1 MNLAAITLMFLY
13 LFSISARAEVIT
25 YDIKKMGAK
34 IGQATLTDAGSV
46 DFEGKKLVLITFK
59 TKGWNFYDEEK
70 IYLAPDTLRPVVVL
84 RDFDLNMFG
93 KGKIEE
99 RYLPDEGKIKVTKES
114 GGKKTEQ
121 ILEKKGPIDNIYGFI
136 KRYRHEGSFKVGE
149 VLNLRVPTKDLKIK
163 LVRQL
168 KVAAMGRY
176 FEGYYMES
184 DPDGYKVWFDA
195 GPQKL
200 PLRIVGATGLM
211 STIMIMKDYKE

>member
-1 MNLAAITLMFLY
+1 MNRAAITLMFLY

-99 RYLPDEGKIKVTKES
+99 RYLPDEGKIKVIKES
-114 GGKKTEQ
+114 DGKTTEQ
-121 ILEKKGPIDNIYGFI
+121 ILEKSGGIENIYGFI
-136 KRYRHEGSFKVGE
+136 ARYRKQGSFKIGD
-149 VLNLRVPTKDLKIK
+149 VLELRLPTKDIKIKLIKNLRVF
-163 LVRQL
+163 
-168 KVAAMGRY
+168 AAEKY
-176 FEGYYMES
+176 FDGFYMES
-184 DPDGYKVWFDA
+184 NPAGYKIWFDA
-195 GPQKL
+195 GPKKL
-200 PLRIVGATGLM
+200 PLRIVGSTGM
-211 STIMIMKDYKE
+211 ASTLMIMKEHKE